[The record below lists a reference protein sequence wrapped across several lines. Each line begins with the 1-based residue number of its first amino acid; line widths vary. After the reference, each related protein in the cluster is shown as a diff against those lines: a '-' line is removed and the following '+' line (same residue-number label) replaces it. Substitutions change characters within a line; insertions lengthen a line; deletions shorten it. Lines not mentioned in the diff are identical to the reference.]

1 MLVSKRPQRSGA
13 PNGLRMKPARIVI
26 FAAALTAG
34 LGAAWIV
41 AGSKPPPPVRQVV
54 LAPASMPVDKV
65 LVAAKQITGQV
76 QQGDLRW
83 QPWPKNEVP
92 PGAIR
97 QSDNP
102 DAIAHFKG
110 FCIRDKVGPG
120 VPVRAD
126 ILSPPGQGCSMAS
139 TLPPGLRAIAINI
152 DQGGSTTAGGFIQPG
167 DRVDVIHTFKDQAA
181 AASGSDGLV
190 SETILHNIKVL
201 AIGSNDEQ
209 QGSQRVVVGSNATL
223 ELTPPQ
229 VEKIV
234 LAQRVGQLYL
244 SLRSIADEGTGESA
258 EPSPAKQPSED
269 TDMTVVRF
277 GVPTVVPF
285 SVPTPTQAY

>member
-1 MLVSKRPQRSGA
+1 M
-13 PNGLRMKPARIVI
+13 
-26 FAAALTAG
+26 
-34 LGAAWIV
+34 
-41 AGSKPPPPVRQVV
+41 
-54 LAPASMPVDKV
+54 DEV
-65 LVAAKQITGQV
+65 LVAAKQITGEV
-76 QQGDLRW
+76 QEGDLRW

-92 PGAIR
+92 PGVIR
-97 QSDNP
+97 QADNP
-102 DAIAHFKG
+102 DAIARFKG

-120 VPVRAD
+120 VPLRAD
-126 ILSPPGQGCSMAS
+126 ILSPPGQGCSMAA

-181 AASGSDGLV
+181 AGSGSDGLA

-209 QGSQRVVVGSNATL
+209 HGEKSVAGSNATL

-229 VEKIV
+229 AEKIV

-244 SLRSIADEGTGESA
+244 SLRSVADESTDT
-258 EPSPAKQPSED
+258 PPAKQSED
-269 TDMTVVRF
+269 TDMTIVRF
-277 GVPTVVPF
+277 GVPTIVPF
-285 SVPTPTQAY
+285 SVPTSTQAY